1 MKYRLHAKPLLLL
14 FVVVF
19 ATLAIN
25 WPDPSAEALAP
36 DVINDEWEALGPEGG
51 TLQALAL
58 SPAFGDDGNV
68 YVGGEEG
75 GVFLST
81 DSGDSWEQA
90 NQGLTDDSIG
100 ALAISPA
107 FQPTKPYS

>member
-51 TLQALAL
+51 TLQA
-58 SPAFGDDGNV
+58 
-68 YVGGEEG
+68 
-75 GVFLST
+75 
-81 DSGDSWEQA
+81 
-90 NQGLTDDSIG
+90 
-100 ALAISPA
+100 
-107 FQPTKPYS
+107 